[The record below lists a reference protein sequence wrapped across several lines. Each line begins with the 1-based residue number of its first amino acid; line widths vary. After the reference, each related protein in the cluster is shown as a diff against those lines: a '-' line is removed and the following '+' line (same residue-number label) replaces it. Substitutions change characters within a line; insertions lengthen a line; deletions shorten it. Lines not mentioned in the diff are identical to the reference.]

1 MHPSPRQPRIAI
13 DLSLIL
19 AVSLL
24 VYAPSLYG
32 YFLSDDFNIVT
43 ILSSDRNSVDWRNVL
58 SDFYT
63 VYRGDLSHSYYR
75 PVVTLS
81 GGIDISLWGINPVGP
96 HLTNML
102 LNAFNG
108 LLVYGIATLPPI
120 ASPGIGLT
128 AGLLFALHPLHP
140 EAVYWLVGRTEL
152 IMAFFTLLAILLYLA
167 YSGHRR
173 PLIYLGSL
181 LSFILALASKE
192 TAVIVPIA
200 LTFHRAIARQM
211 NYPAAN
217 CRASSSVL
225 ARHSVLDTPAP
236 YSDTGESSRT
246 LWIPACAGMTNLR
259 QAAGNEPSVGS
270 NRDQSAPPPIISLLP
285 YYIVLGAYFVLRK
298 VITGHLIGQYGATET
313 NPSDPSL
320 MPLGLAHLFLYQ
332 LLPGGSLLTSAGDPV
347 IGIIARRAIGVFQW
361 LSAAVV
367 VVVAIRGS
375 MRRQALYCL
384 GLMIILALPVL
395 SLLAARGAP
404 DDFARFHYLSSAG
417 FCLLLGVLLDRN
429 RTGIR
434 RVWKPAIVMSSVI
447 LLSVNSLPWIQAGRI
462 NRTILALIEQAANR
476 PNVRAVLMI
485 GNPEFHFGAQLFG
498 QGSWALPVAA
508 AAPFVR
514 IPQDVR
520 ILHHPGDPC
529 PPLHSGVLR
538 GSDETSIFEWR
549 HGEQRVVP
557 LTWDQLKAVCRSTA
571 SPTTSMPSAEG
582 SPDRL
587 PWQNNVRASG
597 VPTRSD

>member
-200 LTFHRAIARQM
+200 LTFHRAIARH
-211 NYPAAN
+211 P
-217 CRASSSVL
+217 
-225 ARHSVLDTPAP
+225 
-236 YSDTGESSRT
+236 
-246 LWIPACAGMTNLR
+246 
-259 QAAGNEPSVGS
+259 
-270 NRDQSAPPPIISLLP
+270 NRDQTAPPPVMSLLP

-520 ILHHPGDPC
+520 VLHHPGDPC
-529 PPLHSGVLR
+529 PTLHSGLFQA
-538 GSDETSIFEWR
+538 GDEIVILEWR
-549 HGEQRVVP
+549 HGEQRVAP
-557 LTWDQLKAVCRSTA
+557 LTWDQLKAICRSTA
-571 SPTTSMPSAEG
+571 LPTTSMPAAEG
-582 SPDRL
+582 SPDRQ
-587 PWQNNVRASG
+587 PWRSNIRASG
-597 VPTRSD
+597 VPTRSG

>member
-19 AVSLL
+19 VVSLL

-32 YFLSDDFNIVT
+32 YFLSDDFNVVT
-43 ILSSDRNSVDWRNVL
+43 ILSSDMNSVDWQHVL
-58 SDFYT
+58 SDFYA
-63 VYRGDLSHSYYR
+63 VYRGDLNYSYYR
-75 PVVTLS
+75 PMVTLS

-108 LLVYGIATLPPI
+108 LLVYGIATMRPI
-120 ASPGIGLT
+120 ASPGVGLT

-152 IMAFFTLLAILLYLA
+152 IMALFTLLAILLYLA
-167 YSGHRR
+167 FSDLKQ
-173 PLIYLGSL
+173 PLLYLGSL
-181 LSFILALASKE
+181 LAFILALASKE

-200 LTFHRAIARQM
+200 LTFHRAIARH
-211 NYPAAN
+211 P
-217 CRASSSVL
+217 
-225 ARHSVLDTPAP
+225 
-236 YSDTGESSRT
+236 
-246 LWIPACAGMTNLR
+246 
-259 QAAGNEPSVGS
+259 

-285 YYIVLGAYFVLRK
+285 YYILLGAYFVLRK
-298 VITGHLIGQYGATET
+298 VLTGHLIGQYGPMAI

-320 MPLGLAHLFLYQ
+320 MPLGLVHLLLYQ

-347 IGIIARRAIGVFQW
+347 IGLIARRVIGVFQW

-395 SLLAARGAP
+395 SLLSARGAP
-404 DDFARFHYLSSAG
+404 DDFARLHYLPSAG
-417 FCLLLGVLLDRN
+417 FCLLLGVLLDQN
-429 RTGIR
+429 RTRIR
-434 RVWKPAIVMSSVI
+434 RVWKSAIVMSSVI

-462 NRTILALIEQAANR
+462 NRTILALIEQAASR

-485 GNPEFHFGAQLFG
+485 GNPDLHFGAQLFG

-529 PPLHSGVLR
+529 PPLHSGLLR
-538 GSDETSIFEWR
+538 GNDETSIFEWR
-549 HGEQRVVP
+549 HEEQRVVP

-571 SPTTSMPSAEG
+571 LPTTSMPSAEG

>member
-1 MHPSPRQPRIAI
+1 MHPPPRQPRIAI

-24 VYAPSLYG
+24 AYAPSLYG
-32 YFLSDDFNIVT
+32 YFLSDDFNVVT
-43 ILSSDRNSVDWRNVL
+43 ILSSDRNSVDWQNVL
-58 SDFYT
+58 SDFYG
-63 VYRGDLSHSYYR
+63 VYRGDLNYSYYR
-75 PVVTLS
+75 PMVTLS

-152 IMAFFTLLAILLYLA
+152 IMTFFTLLAILLYLA
-167 YSGHRR
+167 FSDLKQ
-173 PLIYLGSL
+173 PLLYLGSL
-181 LSFILALASKE
+181 LAFILALASKE
-192 TAVIVPIA
+192 TAVIVPIV
-200 LTFHRAIARQM
+200 LTFHWAIARHP
-211 NYPAAN
+211 N
-217 CRASSSVL
+217 
-225 ARHSVLDTPAP
+225 RH
-236 YSDTGESSRT
+236 
-246 LWIPACAGMTNLR
+246 
-259 QAAGNEPSVGS
+259 
-270 NRDQSAPPPIISLLP
+270 QSAPLPVMSLLP

-298 VITGHLIGQYGATET
+298 VLTGHLIGQYGPMDI

-320 MPLGLAHLFLYQ
+320 MPRGLVHLLLYQ
-332 LLPGGSLLTSAGDPV
+332 LLPVGSLLTPAGDPV
-347 IGIIARRAIGVFQW
+347 IGIIARRVIGVFQW
-361 LSAAVV
+361 LSAAVIAV
-367 VVVAIRGS
+367 LIIGESRH
-375 MRRQALYCL
+375 RLALYCL
-384 GLMIILALPVL
+384 GLMVIFALPVL
-395 SLLAARGAP
+395 SLLAVWGSP
-404 DDFARFHYLSSAG
+404 DDFSRLYYLPSAG
-417 FCLLLGVLLDRN
+417 FSLLIGVLLDRN
-429 RTGIR
+429 RRGIR
-434 RVWKPAIVMSSVI
+434 RAWKPAIVMSSVI
-447 LLSVNSLPWIQAGRI
+447 LLAVNSLPWIQAGRI

-476 PNVRAVLMI
+476 PNTRAVLII
-485 GNPEFHFGAQLFG
+485 GNPEFHFGAELFG

-529 PPLHSGVLR
+529 PPLHAGLLR

-549 HGEQRVVP
+549 HGEQRVAP

-571 SPTTSMPSAEG
+571 LPTTSMPAAEG

-587 PWQNNVRASG
+587 PGQNNVRASG